1 MNIQSNINQTLSLA
15 GLLASQTPMAETARM
30 KASEKRKATEAERQ
44 YQKLHNAAAESN
56 ASYPTTEA
64 DIQVERELFNEIVGA
79 SKERYLTNPTPETE
93 EDYSTWLNAS
103 KEFEGSILSKQR
115 AAKAK
120 AEEAGRAEQERLAED
135 RALYEKIFGGQDN
148 GNK

>member
-1 MNIQSNINQTLSLA
+1 MNIQANINQTLSLA

-56 ASYPTTEA
+56 APFPTTEA
-64 DIQVERELFNEIVGA
+64 DIQVERELFNEVVSA
-79 SKERYLTNPTPETE
+79 SKERYLTNPTSETE
-93 EDYSTWLNAS
+93 EDYRTWLNAS
-103 KEFEGSILSKQR
+103 KEFEDSILSKQH

-120 AEEAGRAEQERLAED
+120 AEEAGRAEQERFAED
-135 RALYEKIFGGQDN
+135 RALHEKIFGGRDN